1 MRGRSFPRWNMRPL
15 GSEECPLKEIIL
27 QGQAQQMRAAVL
39 EDGELV
45 EVHEEEGAFS
55 HLVGNIY
62 RGRVENVLPGM
73 QAAFVDIGLEKNAF
87 LYVADAVPPSLDEEA
102 KSKINPLPRVE
113 QVLKPRQELLVQ
125 ITKEPVGTK
134 GARITTNITI
144 PGRST
149 VLMPNTDYIGVSRRI
164 SDEEERTRLRETA
177 KSICP
182 QGMGVI
188 IRTLAEKVE
197 GKELEEDLK
206 ELIDL
211 WHQIT
216 EKMPHVSVPG
226 LVHEDVDLLSR
237 MLREWVDGKVEAL
250 TVNQAGVA
258 EGLRKT
264 LSKLG
269 HPAANHVHLVY
280 KDNLFDDYGVDEEI
294 RKALR
299 PKVWL
304 KSGGYLVIQ
313 QTEAL
318 TVIDVNTGKYVGKS
332 SLEHTVLHTNCEAAE
347 EIGRQLRLRNYGG
360 IIIID
365 FIDMILEE
373 DQKEVLA
380 TLEKACSQD
389 KIKCQ
394 IMGLT
399 QLGLVEMTRKK
410 VGQTLAVRYSKPCS
424 NCDGLGWT
432 LK

>member
-1 MRGRSFPRWNMRPL
+1 MRGRSSPRWNMRPL

-39 EDGELV
+39 EEGELV
-45 EVHEEEGAFS
+45 EVHEEEGTFS

-102 KSKINPLPRVE
+102 KSKTNYLPRVE

-144 PGRST
+144 PGRYT

-164 SDEEERTRLRETA
+164 SDEEERTRLRDLA
-177 KSICP
+177 KNIDP
-182 QGMGVI
+182 QGMGLI
-188 IRTLAEKVE
+188 IRTLAERVE

-206 ELIDL
+206 ELIEL
-211 WHQIT
+211 WKRIT

-226 LVHEDVDLLSR
+226 LVHEDENLLSR
-237 MLREWVDGKVEAL
+237 ILREWVDGEVEAL
-250 TVNQAGVA
+250 TVNQAEVA
-258 EGLRKT
+258 EGLRNT
-264 LSKLG
+264 LLRLG
-269 HPAANHVHLVY
+269 HPAANHVRLVY
-280 KDNLFDDYGVDEEI
+280 KDNLFADYGVDDEI

-332 SLEHTVLHTNCEAAE
+332 SLEHTVAHTNCEAAE
-347 EIGRQLRLRNYGG
+347 EIARQLRLRNYGG

-373 DQKEVLA
+373 DQQQVIA
-380 TLEKACSQD
+380 TLEKACAQD

-410 VGQTLAVRYSKPCS
+410 VGQTLAVRYSKLCPT
-424 NCDGLGWT
+424 CDGLGWT
-432 LK
+432 VK

>member
-1 MRGRSFPRWNMRPL
+1 M
-15 GSEECPLKEIIL
+15 KEIIL
-27 QGQAQQMRAAVL
+27 QGQAQQMRAAVF
-39 EDGELV
+39 EEGELV
-45 EVHEEEGAFS
+45 EVHEEEGAFT

-87 LYVADAVPPSLDEEA
+87 LYVADAVPPSFEDDPR
-102 KSKINPLPRVE
+102 SKTKPLPRIE

-125 ITKEPVGTK
+125 ITKEPFATK

-144 PGRST
+144 PGRYT
-149 VLMPNTDYIGVSRRI
+149 VLMPKTDYIGVSRRI
-164 SDEEERTRLRETA
+164 SDEEERNRLRELA
-177 KSICP
+177 KNISP

-188 IRTLAEKVE
+188 IRTLAEGVE
-197 GKELEEDLK
+197 GKELEDDLK
-206 ELIDL
+206 KLLELWYHI
-211 WHQIT
+211 I
-216 EKMPHVSVPG
+216 EKLPHASVPG

-237 MLREWVDGKVEAL
+237 MLREWIDSKVEAL
-250 TVNQAGVA
+250 TVNQTEVA
-258 EGLRKT
+258 DGLRNT
-264 LSKLG
+264 LRKLG
-269 HPAANHVHLVY
+269 HPAANHVRLVY
-280 KDNLFDDYGVDEEI
+280 KENLFEDYSVDEEI

-318 TVIDVNTGKYVGKS
+318 TVIDVNTGKYIGKS

-347 EIGRQLRLRNYGG
+347 EIARQLRLRNYGG

-365 FIDMILEE
+365 FIDMTSEE
-373 DQKEVLA
+373 DQKQVLT
-380 TLEKACSQD
+380 TLEKACAQD
-389 KIKCQ
+389 KVKCQ

-410 VGQTLAVRYSKPCS
+410 VGQTLAARYGKPCPV
-424 NCDGLGWT
+424 CEGLGWT